1 MDEIFPL
8 PSVLTSLPL
17 SPPVPTL
24 KPVRPTSTP
33 LPPWNLLLPLQLE
46 AAVPPFKLYYDLFL
60 YAFFGTFY
68 SISLIV
74 NFHLLS
80 PYLQMNSGQ

>member
-8 PSVLTSLPL
+8 PNVLTTLPL
-17 SPPVPTL
+17 SPPVPPL
-24 KPVRPTSTP
+24 NPLRLTSTP
-33 LPPWNLLLPLQLE
+33 LPPQNLLLPLQSE
-46 AAVPPFKLYYDLFL
+46 ATVPPFKLYYDLFL

-74 NFHLLS
+74 NFHILS